1 MFGGHHKKI
10 NILRHSDEF
19 MCALEGRRVAASLQS
34 WLPFHRTA
42 TSTSAR
48 PAGARS
54 LPATM
59 LLHWIAVV
67 ASCLSLDVKAANETE
82 AQTSMF
88 GLSKTGEEV
97 QFNLI
102 DGEDAD
108 IERYPFYAMIVKKKS
123 AIKTINSGAK
133 LKLFCGSSLIHSRF
147 ILTAFHCF
155 KKKPY
160 PAAWIAVFHVVDRCH
175 PVGFRTVEVANIFFH
190 VGSTTSSFAKI
201 NDLALAE
208 LKRPVTDI
216 KPVNLPK
223 FPPIVGRVG
232 MLIGFGRVELKKKK
246 TDKEVPCILKMT
258 SQTVEHPDRCRHV
271 HEQVVH
277 AFCSKSIW
285 RPMSMACR
293 GDSGGPWL
301 VSGDDGYEVQG
312 LSSFGAADCKPES
325 ENDHY
330 TSVFLFVPWIK
341 EIIAY
346 STNGSAQNPVEEG
359 NAEGSD
365 ENMFS

>member
-1 MFGGHHKKI
+1 
-10 NILRHSDEF
+10 
-19 MCALEGRRVAASLQS
+19 
-34 WLPFHRTA
+34 
-42 TSTSAR
+42 
-48 PAGARS
+48 
-54 LPATM
+54 M

-330 TSVFLFVPWIK
+330 TSVFSVRTLDKRDHLLTSTQRVSFSTPVPRK
-341 EIIAY
+341 ENASRDSRPQNMVLPGVIIR
-346 STNGSAQNPVEEG
+346 TNFFFFFLRGPQTRYLVRAALHG
-359 NAEGSD
+359 
-365 ENMFS
+365 